1 MSLLTADE
9 LERVEKIIYLFR
21 IDKTND
27 EITRII
33 NIFLRD
39 NYEEQS
45 KRDKHLELIDE
56 FFQYDPHFHDDVT
69 LSLDDFNIRI
79 KRYNDNPDHTT
90 LISKLSE
97 VSFPPDA
104 GRRKKKSRKHRKHSR
119 KYNKKSRKRRKKSRK
134 RRKKRR
140 KNTKTIVKKIVN

>member
-45 KRDKHLELIDE
+45 KRVKHLELIDE

-79 KRYNDNPDHTT
+79 NNIKVKRFKSNLYVSNP
-90 LISKLSE
+90 IYRNNCRP
-97 VSFPPDA
+97 V
-104 GRRKKKSRKHRKHSR
+104 
-119 KYNKKSRKRRKKSRK
+119 
-134 RRKKRR
+134 
-140 KNTKTIVKKIVN
+140 I